1 MIVYVGNKEDGYYAE
16 AVASNYEWEIGYVKR
31 DEDIRNQVSEILKY
45 TNVKVMIYDVSKYA
59 IPAKEIAETIS
70 RIRQANNAKVVIHG
84 EGCNINSNIVMEL
97 RFAGFE
103 DFIFGW
109 SLAQKKEELI
119 QCIEGTRE
127 HLPEI
132 TGDYDQEEDEEKKEN
147 SKAKTIGIVGCIPRM
162 GTTTQAIQLIKYLN
176 LKGYKACYV
185 QLNNH
190 SWVENM
196 MADYAEVEKDEEIG
210 KAVYKNVDMFYRVDK
225 LPEILK
231 LDYDFFVY
239 DYGVY
244 WDVDFNKTSF
254 LEKDLMLFCMGT
266 KPGEFD
272 KSYKVIE
279 SNFYQSATYIFNFIP
294 DDEAE
299 RNDIYDLM
307 EEKKENTF
315 FAPVCLDPFIYTGS
329 DIYEKILPVEAIV
342 EEEPKKKRGFFGRR
356 KSS

>member
-1 MIVYVGNKEDGYYAE
+1 MIVYVGNREDGYYAE
-16 AVASNYEWEIGYVKR
+16 AVASKYGWEIGYVKR
-31 DEDIRNQVSEILKY
+31 NEDIRNQVSEILKY
-45 TNVKVMIYDVSKYA
+45 TNVKVIIYDISKYA
-59 IPAKEIAETIS
+59 IPAKEVAETIT

-84 EGCNINSNIVMEL
+84 EGFNAKSNIVMEL

-109 SLAQKKEELI
+109 SLAQKKEELV
-119 QCIEGTRE
+119 QCIEGTRD

-132 TGDYDQEEDEEKKEN
+132 TEEYGNAEEEKKEN
-147 SKAKTIGIVGCIPRM
+147 SKAKTIGIAGSIPRM

-190 SWVENM
+190 SWVENLI
-196 MADYAEVEKDEEIG
+196 ADYAEVEQVEEIG
-210 KAVYKNVDMFYRVDK
+210 KAVYKNVDMFYRIDK

-231 LDYDFFVY
+231 LDYDYFVY

-254 LEKDLMLFCMGT
+254 LEKDLMLFCLGA

-279 SNFYQSATYIFNFIP
+279 NNFYQAATYIFNFVP
-294 DDEAE
+294 DDE
-299 RNDIYDLM
+299 
-307 EEKKENTF
+307 EEKKDIYELMAEKKKSTF
-315 FAPVCLDPFIYTGS
+315 FAPDCRDPFVYTGS
-329 DIYEKILPVEAIV
+329 EIYEQILPVESIV
-342 EEEPKKKRGFFGRR
+342 EEDVSKKKRRFFGRR
-356 KSS
+356 